1 MFKTH
6 IKLNNLVLF
15 HNIQTVS
22 FCVLQNINFKT
33 LESHAQNNQFLLT
46 KLLIKLS
53 WFKKLVKYNA
63 VKCDAQELVKLNF
76 P

>member
-1 MFKTH
+1 MFKIQ
-6 IKLNNLVLF
+6 IKLSNLVLF

-33 LESHAQNNQFLLT
+33 LESHAQSNQFLLT
-46 KLLIKLS
+46 KLLIKPS

-63 VKCDAQELVKLNF
+63 VKCDAQALVKLNF